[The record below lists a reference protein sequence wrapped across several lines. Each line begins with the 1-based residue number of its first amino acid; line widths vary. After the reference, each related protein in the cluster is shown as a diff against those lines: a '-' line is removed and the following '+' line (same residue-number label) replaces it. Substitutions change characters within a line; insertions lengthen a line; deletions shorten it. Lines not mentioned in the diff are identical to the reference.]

1 MNGVGIDSDK
11 TLSIRISTD
20 GFCFCSYTATSP
32 DTLQY
37 YEYEVDNEQT
47 LASNIDRAYTACPFL
62 SSNKYNRVNVIISTG
77 DFTTLPAEHDN
88 PNEYGNIYRCCFPQS
103 DENIEIIANKLT
115 AQNITILFPIDK
127 VLYNR
132 LNELGNVSYYTPAG
146 ILMGYIARK
155 PFEASKYLLTYMQKG
170 KSLLLAITDSKLQL
184 ANSFASLDINDQA
197 YYLLS
202 IWKELGLSQTD
213 DTLFMCGDNTVEEI
227 SPIVSRFIQHLK
239 RINPNKE
246 FRSNILNKIKNIPF
260 DLQALLLCE

>member
-1 MNGVGIDSDK
+1 MNGVETYSEK

-32 DTLQY
+32 DSLQY
-37 YEYEVDNEQT
+37 REYEVDKSIT
-47 LASNIDRAYTACPFL
+47 LASNFERACTECSIITGERYRRTD
-62 SSNKYNRVNVIISTG
+62 VIIATN
-77 DFTTLPAEHDN
+77 DFTTLPAEYDN
-88 PNEYGNIYRCCFPQS
+88 AEEYATIYRCCFPQA
-103 DENIEIIANKLT
+103 DDNVEIIANKLT
-115 AQNITILFPIDK
+115 AQKTTILFPVDK

-155 PFEASKYLLTYMQKG
+155 PFEEVKYLFACFQKG
-170 KSLLLAITDSKLQL
+170 KSLLFSIAEGKLQL
-184 ANSFASLDINDQA
+184 INGFVSSDINDQA

-202 IWKELGLSQTD
+202 IWKEQGLSQTED
-213 DTLFMCGDNTVEEI
+213 MLYLCGDSTVEDI
-227 SPIVSRFIQHLK
+227 TPILSRFIEHRE

-246 FRSNILNKIKNIPF
+246 FRSTLLNNIKDIPF